1 MIIQFLQSNP
11 GIFLL
16 ACLLLGLMLG
26 SFINVVAH
34 RLPIMMER
42 DWRKECLE
50 FLEQEQQGEET
61 SELLGLS
68 KPRSRCPKCGH
79 QISALE
85 NIPVLS
91 YLFLRGRCSDCREP
105 ISRRYPIV
113 EAFTGVASLAVAWHF
128 GFSWQTAAALPLTW
142 SLIALSLI
150 DFDHKLLPDS
160 IVLPGLWAGLVL
172 SLFGIFTDA
181 RASIIGAV
189 AGYLVLWA
197 VFQLFKLITGKE
209 GMGYGD
215 FKLLALFG
223 AWFGWQYLVQIVLLS
238 SLVGAVVGVS
248 LILFLGR
255 DRQIPIPFGPY
266 LAAAGWI
273 SMLWGEQINSLYLT
287 WAGLA

>member
-1 MIIQFLQSNP
+1 VLIQYLQSNP
-11 GIFLL
+11 GIFLF

-50 FLEQEQQGEET
+50 FLEQEPQGERE
-61 SELLGLS
+61 SEQLGLS

-79 QISALE
+79 QITALE

-91 YLFLRGRCSDCREP
+91 YLFLRGRCSDCRGA
-105 ISRRYPIV
+105 ISLRYPIV
-113 EAFTGVASLAVAWHF
+113 EAFTGVASLLVAWHF
-128 GFSWQTAAALPLTW
+128 GVSWQTAAALPLTW

-150 DFDHKLLPDS
+150 DYDHKLLPDS
-160 IVLPGLWAGLVL
+160 IVLPGLWAGLLL
-172 SLFGIFTDA
+172 SLSGVFTDA
-181 RASIIGAV
+181 HSSIIGAV
-189 AGYLVLWA
+189 AGYLVLWGI
-197 VFQLFKLITGKE
+197 FQLFKLITGKE

-238 SLVGAVVGVS
+238 SLVGAIVGVS

-287 WAGLA
+287 WAGLT